1 MVGLCREQPNAKM
14 FELADSK
21 NCFWESSRLILQVSR
36 YLLKEKSWL
45 RVQPLGRKDWK
56 ICLDW
61 IARGL
66 EMIQP
71 QALVVPLSD

>member
-1 MVGLCREQPNAKM
+1 MYRLGGGGHLG
-14 FELADSK
+14 DSLFLQRRATIMDK
-21 NCFWESSRLILQVSR
+21 YAQLRLTHPAQHS
-36 YLLKEKSWL
+36 SWL